1 MPIFAKLL
9 KETNECAF
17 LQRLTL
23 GLIKVSTSEPYIH
36 YPIIIGVY
44 CPAKAPQYVVSGEN
58 SVKKKYNL
66 LLAGNR
72 FIDFNFSKQFK
83 LF

>member
-1 MPIFAKLL
+1 MSEL
-9 KETNECAF
+9 F
-17 LQRLTL
+17 LQRLTQ
-23 GLIKVSTSEPYIH
+23 GLIKLSTSEIPKLELDL
-36 YPIIIGVY
+36 IITAVC
-44 CPAKAPQYVVSGEN
+44 CPGLHSTVSRLSGED
-58 SVKKKYNL
+58 SAKKKYNL